1 MKRKFTKITA
11 LLVTVALLMAVPTL
25 SAYANEENT
34 TAVLSESAAQSTTNN
49 IKESTTVPEDRQTT
63 DNQESTTQPPTTEP
77 VKEEIESIRFTVGE
91 SCKIGVKE
99 PYQLCLKNQD
109 NKTVKDGITYKSSNN
124 SVVSVDKNGKII
136 GKKAGIA
143 NITAETENG
152 KTSVCKINVV
162 KAATGLKLNI
172 TSASIGISEK
182 SVDLDSTLGGGYSRL
197 RQYSSSNPKIASV
210 DGDGIV
216 TGIKEGT
223 ATITCVTFNGI
234 KATCKITVGKKPT
247 SIKITNKNNVIQKGS
262 DNHRITYSLSKGAY
276 SYRLTYSVKDKSIA
290 TIDSNGYIT
299 GRKRGKTTVTVKT
312 YNGLTATQNI
322 TVNDDSLSLNVKS
335 TQIALDNKNVKKVK
349 YGTSVQGRNLEAF
362 IINGSD
368 HNSLNQECKIKA
380 NSSVNIRSGPGTS
393 YSIVSS
399 VKNGTKVTR
408 IAKSVKKANGYTWD
422 KIVLSNKK
430 EGYIASKYL
439 VLVKDNTPV
448 KKTLFMDFAIHGFE
462 DEYYR
467 DGQVLVNEA
476 NALIEYFSVHTA
488 QLKNYTLVIVPCAN
502 PDGVIAGTNNQRAC
516 NTAFGRCTANHIDIN
531 RDWGSFRAVETRAL
545 RDFIK
550 QCKPTFYLNI
560 HGWLNETLG
569 DSNLNAIISKEL
581 GLAKKMNNN
590 YPSNYAIGWVHKNL
604 KIPATLVEYKSSSS
618 VSTQKDIKMI
628 KAIINSNGK
637 APASANSSTNKF
649 PTPANWKNGST
660 PEPVYNVSNLAEK
673 SDSLKAKASAKCY
686 RKSGNSYVIV
696 YNYGSKNHKA
706 GFVKYAGG
714 IKKAPTDSKTYKNKS
729 SSQAVYA
736 DTAKKT
742 KIGSLDSNERCV
754 CLGKIDGMYLVLYN
768 VTGTNKQKSGFVS
781 YNGGC

>member
-11 LLVTVALLMAVPTL
+11 LLVTVVLLMAVPGFN
-25 SAYANEENT
+25 AYAQEAEYHST
-34 TAVLSESAAQSTTNN
+34 ETSTTLP
-49 IKESTTVPEDRQTT
+49 IESEPSTTKTSTVELETSEHQIKSISLSKTDMTIGLDEKVQITVRDQNKNTVPSGDIAFAT
-63 DNQESTTQPPTTEP
+63 NN
-77 VKEEIESIRFTVGE
+77 KSIAA
-91 SCKIGVKE
+91 I
-99 PYQLCLKNQD
+99 D
-109 NKTVKDGITYKSSNN
+109 SNGN
-124 SVVSVDKNGKII
+124 VI
-136 GKKAGIA
+136 GKKIGSTI
-143 NITAETENG
+143 ITA
-152 KTSVCKINVV
+152 KTNNDKTATCKITV
-162 KAATGLKLNI
+162 KRAPASISLNI
-172 TSASIGISEK
+172 TSASIGIGEK
-182 SVDLDSTLGGGYSRL
+182 SIDLNSKVTGGYSKQRK
-197 RQYSSSNPKIASV
+197 YTSSNAKIAKVNSS
-210 DGDGIV
+210 GIV
-216 TGIKEGT
+216 TGMKVGT
-223 ATITCVTFNGI
+223 ATITCTTYNNK
-234 KATCKITVGKKPT
+234 KATCKITVGKEPT
-247 SIKITNKNNVIQKGS
+247 SIKITNSNRVIQKNS
-262 DNHRITYSLSKGAY
+262 NNHKVTYGLSSGAY
-276 SYRLTYSVKDKSIA
+276 SYKITYSVKDTNIA
-290 TIDSNGYIT
+290 KVDSKGYIT
-299 GRKRGKTTVTVKT
+299 GVTCGATTLKIET
-312 YNGLTATQNI
+312 YNGITATQKI
-322 TVNDDSLSLNVKS
+322 TVTDDSLSLNVNS

-399 VKNGTKVTR
+399 VKNGIKVTR

-448 KKTLFMDFAIHGFE
+448 TKTLFMDFAIHGFE